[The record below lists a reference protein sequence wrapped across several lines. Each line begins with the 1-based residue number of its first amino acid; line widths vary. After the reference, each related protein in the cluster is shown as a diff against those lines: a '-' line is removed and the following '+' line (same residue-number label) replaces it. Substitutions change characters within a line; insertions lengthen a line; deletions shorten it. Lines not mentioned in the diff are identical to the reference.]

1 MGSMATRAA
10 REEAATYLGGGCQV
24 REAKLLQLC
33 RKVGI
38 IFEQLGSEYDQSRN
52 VGRENWKTAHN
63 SLASERLRQD
73 FHSVFPQNDPPRQC
87 DGLGFTPSH
96 PSSGD

>member
-1 MGSMATRAA
+1 MATRAA
-10 REEAATYLGGGCQV
+10 REEAATYLGGGC
-24 REAKLLQLC
+24 
-33 RKVGI
+33 
-38 IFEQLGSEYDQSRN
+38 QLGSEYDQSRN